1 MQAAWLLVVY
11 VLIVV
16 IGEAIVVAIGLT
28 FWDRKYPSLSVPASV
43 FLYLAVFFF
52 GWKLAIRLTEPRHA
66 KCQAHGTSPTWA
78 EGLGD
83 DLR

>member
-1 MQAAWLLVVY
+1 MQAAWLLVIY

-28 FWDRKYPSLSVPASV
+28 FLDRKYPSLSVPVCV

-52 GWKLAIRLTEPRHA
+52 GWKLAVRLTEPRRA
-66 KCQAHGTSPTWA
+66 MRQEAQF
-78 EGLGD
+78 
-83 DLR
+83 